1 MPVIENPLIY
11 DYDISGKVGLSGDIL
26 QVWEQDALINSLKMW
41 ISSRR
46 GGIIR
51 EPTRGGYLIDWLT
64 KTMSETN
71 IENLEMS
78 IRDGIDQDFS
88 PHLQIINLIVSPD
101 TKKRQ
106 WNIYMEVF
114 SPELKLRAVLDER
127 IKATL

>member
-1 MPVIENPLIY
+1 MPIIENPLIY
-11 DYDISGKVGLSGDIL
+11 DHDISGRIGLSGDIL

-41 ISSRR
+41 ISSRK
-46 GGIIR
+46 GDMIH
-51 EPTRGGYLIDWLT
+51 EPRRGGYLIDWLT
-64 KTMSETN
+64 KSMNETN

-78 IRDGIDQDFS
+78 IRDGLDQDFS
-88 PHLQIINLIVSPD
+88 PRLQIINLIVSPD